1 MFYFDPHK
9 PRAGTDGR
17 DRALRRGVPAAMPE
31 DAPPSPLDPQPMTTL
46 HLDDLA
52 PGQVYELGR
61 RTLGRDEIVAF
72 AREWDPQPF
81 HLDEQAA
88 AASIYGGLIA
98 SGWHTVC
105 VFMRLYADGLLVRA
119 AAMGSPGVDELR
131 WLKPVRPGDTLAAR
145 LEVLE
150 VRPSRSKPDRGI
162 MRARA
167 VTLNQ
172 DGDEVLSFIA
182 TLFFKRR
189 PAATEGTAP

>member
-1 MFYFDPHK
+1 
-9 PRAGTDGR
+9 
-17 DRALRRGVPAAMPE
+17 
-31 DAPPSPLDPQPMTTL
+31 MTIL

-72 AREWDPQPF
+72 ARDWDPQPF
-81 HLDEQAA
+81 HLDETAA

-105 VFMRLYADGLLVRA
+105 VFMRLYADGLLARA

-131 WLKPVRPGDTLAAR
+131 WLRPVRPGDTLAAR

-162 MRARA
+162 LRARA

-172 DGDEVLSFIA
+172 HGEEVLSFVA

-189 PAATEGTAP
+189 PAATEETDP

>member
-1 MFYFDPHK
+1 
-9 PRAGTDGR
+9 
-17 DRALRRGVPAAMPE
+17 VPE
-31 DAPPSPLDPQPMTTL
+31 IY
-46 HLDDLA
+46 LDDLE
-52 PGQVYELGR
+52 PGQIHQLGR
-61 RTLGRDEIVAF
+61 RLLSRDEIVAF
-72 AREWDPQPF
+72 ASEWDPQPF
-81 HLDEQAA
+81 HLDEEAA

-105 VFMRLYADGLLVRA
+105 VFMRLYADGLLARA
-119 AAMGSPGVDELR
+119 AGMGSPGVDELR

-172 DGDEVLSFIA
+172 HGEEVLSFIA

-189 PAATEGTAP
+189 AATTEETDR